1 MCFLRVYVK
10 LILNMRK
17 KLDKKDKKQRIS
29 VSIDKYLLYIFE
41 KYVSEKVQ
49 YNKNKYIEKL
59 IKEDLINRNLLKD
72 DDFIGLKN
80 N

>member
-1 MCFLRVYVK
+1 
-10 LILNMRK
+10 MRK